1 MVWSGGAFSNS
12 SKKDE
17 RDTSKAIYEAKI
29 ILIPKPDKDSTRKEN
44 TG

>member
-17 RDTSKAIYEAKI
+17 RDASKAIYEAKI